1 MVDKA
6 EATEA
11 IAGSNIGAQMSYEDM
26 RGWLIEAER
35 LGELRVAEG
44 LNWETDIGEVAE
56 VVLHNE
62 NAPAI
67 LFDNVQGC
75 PPGFRLLINF
85 FAGKRRNM
93 TMGFPTDWDKLELTD
108 GIQKHMKSVEPIP
121 HKIVKSGPV
130 CENAI
135 LDGARPRT

>member
-1 MVDKA
+1 MADDTNAV
-6 EATEA
+6 EAVS
-11 IAGSNIGAQMSYEDM
+11 GSNVGAQMSYEDM
-26 RGWLIEAER
+26 REWLKEAER

-44 LNWETDIGEVAE
+44 LSWEKDIGEVAE
-56 VVLHNE
+56 VVLHDE

-93 TMGFPTDWDKLELTD
+93 TMGFPTEWDKLELTD
-108 GIQKHMKSVEPIP
+108 GVQQHMKDVQPIP
-121 HKIVKSGPV
+121 HQIVESGPI
-130 CENAI
+130 CENI
-135 LDGARPRT
+135 LKATTLM